1 MIRGIKLFKVQDI
14 VISIDYSWFIV
25 FFLVAW
31 SMAYGY
37 FPYYTPGLAVR
48 TYLTMGIL
56 SSLFLF
62 SCVLIHELSHSVTSN
77 RLGIEVKEITLFLF
91 GGIAKLTKE
100 PEKALDE
107 LKIAIAG
114 PAASALLAAL
124 FYLIRML
131 LASFSHEEMVVVDAI
146 LSFLIRINIVLLIFN
161 MIPGLPLDGGRV
173 LKALWWMKSGD
184 IKMATRV
191 ASEVGRFFAAVL
203 IFFGFMQ
210 LVSGN
215 LAGGLWAVLIGMF
228 LMQSAG
234 SNFRQMQFQRET
246 KGLKV
251 SEIMTTDVITLEGNT
266 TLTRALEEYFFKHH
280 FVSFPVTKLGNISG
294 LLTLSNIKST
304 HKELWDETLAGE
316 VMLPFKVEASLKP
329 DDELMQALK
338 IMGDTGQGRL
348 LVMDG
353 DTLAGI
359 ISKRDIL
366 KTLQIKEVFEKR

>member
-1 MIRGIKLFKVQDI
+1 MIRGIKLFKISDI
-14 VISIDYSWFIV
+14 TISIDYSWFIV

-37 FPYYTPGLAVR
+37 YPHYTPGLAVR
-48 TYLTMGIL
+48 TYLTMGAL
-56 SSLFLF
+56 SSLMLF
-62 SCVLIHELSHSVTSN
+62 VCVLIHELSHSITSN

-91 GGIAKLTKE
+91 GGVAKLTKE
-100 PEKALDE
+100 PDNAGAE
-107 LKIAIAG
+107 LKIALAG
-114 PAASALLAAL
+114 PIASALLAAL
-124 FYLIRML
+124 FYLLRGF
-131 LASFSHEEMVVVDAI
+131 LASFAHEEMIVTDAI
-146 LSFLIRINIVLLIFN
+146 LSFLVYINIVLLVFN

-184 IKMATRV
+184 MKMATKV

-215 LAGGLWAVLIGMF
+215 LTGGLWAVLIGMF

-234 SNFRQMQFQRET
+234 SSFRQMQFQRDT

-251 SEIMTTDVITLEGNT
+251 SDIMTTDVVTLEGNT
-266 TLTRALEEYFFKHH
+266 TLTHALEEYFFKHH
-280 FVSFPVTKLGNISG
+280 FVSFPVTKLGDITG
-294 LLTLSNIKST
+294 LLTLNNIKGT
-304 HKELWDETLAGE
+304 RKELWDETLASE
-316 VMLPFKVEASLKP
+316 VMLPLQVEETLAPGDSIM
-329 DDELMQALK
+329 DAFK
-338 IMGDTGQGRL
+338 IMGETSQGRL
-348 LVMDG
+348 LVMDC
-353 DTLAGI
+353 TELVGI

>member
-1 MIRGIKLFKVQDI
+1 MIRGIKLFKVFDI
-14 VISIDYSWFIV
+14 VITIDYSWFIV

-37 FPYYTPGLAVR
+37 YPHYTPGLAVR
-48 TYLTMGIL
+48 TYLTMGVI
-56 SSLFLF
+56 SSLLLF
-62 SCVLIHELSHSVTSN
+62 SCVLLHELSHSITSN

-91 GGIAKLTKE
+91 GGVAKLTKE
-100 PEKALDE
+100 PENALAE
-107 LKIAIAG
+107 LKIAVAG
-114 PAASALLAAL
+114 PIASALLAGI
-124 FYLIRML
+124 FYLFRGL
-131 LASFSHEEMVVVDAI
+131 LDSFTHEEMIISSSI
-146 LSFLIRINIVLLIFN
+146 LSFLVHINIVLLVFN

-184 IKMATRV
+184 VRIATKV
-191 ASEVGRFFAAVL
+191 AGEVGRFFAAVL

-234 SNFRQMQFQRET
+234 SSFRQMQIQRET

-251 SEIMTTDVITLEGNT
+251 LDIMTTDVVTLEGNT
-266 TLTRALEEYFFKHH
+266 TLSRALEEYFFRHH
-280 FVSFPVTKLGNISG
+280 FVSFPVTKLGSVTG
-294 LLTLSNIKST
+294 LLTLSSIKST
-304 HKELWDETLAGE
+304 PKDRWDETMVAE
-316 VMLPFKVEASLKP
+316 VMQELIDETRLGP
-329 DDELMQALK
+329 DDTIMDALK
-338 IMGDTGQGRL
+338 IMSETNQGRL
-348 LVMDG
+348 LVMD
-353 DTLAGI
+353 DDKLVGI